1 MAGQSPLLV
10 TKTPFPLIGFG
21 VNYFSYRV
29 LQLTNPHLT
38 IHKHPQTDG
47 QNEVA
52 NKCLE
57 TYLHCMCFRKPT
69 RWSKWL
75 SLAKWWYNTNF
86 HSSIQTTPYE
96 VVYDQA
102 PPIQLPFMPGEVAN
116 PTVDRTLS
124 KREQVIQLLK
134 FHLTRAQ
141 NWMAQQADKHWFDS
155 VCHWGLFL
163 FKATTL

>member
-141 NWMAQQADKHWFDS
+141 N
-155 VCHWGLFL
+155 
-163 FKATTL
+163 